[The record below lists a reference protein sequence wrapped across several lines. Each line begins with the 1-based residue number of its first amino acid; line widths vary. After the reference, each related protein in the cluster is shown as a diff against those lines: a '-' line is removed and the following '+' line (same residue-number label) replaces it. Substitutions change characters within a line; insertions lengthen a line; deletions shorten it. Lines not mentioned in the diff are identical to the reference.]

1 MSTQKTVKTT
11 ISSAETVTVS
21 GFKVAK
27 LSHSNYYTWCDLV
40 RPILKYTTTLTG
52 TVVWT
57 LIKGDIYT
65 DSLTGDRPKLTAAQ
79 LSEEEDAIDTL
90 RLLITTEIWVEFKAR
105 SYTAFDLWHAIAAKF
120 TAQIASRQALL
131 ETQVEAITFD
141 EKKESLQAYLDRITA
156 KVTEIRSAGGELSD
170 VTYTGHLLRNLLH
183 SYNTVKVIYNS
194 TRSDVE
200 NVKNLLLSNESR
212 QKQEAIQ
219 ARSTTEPQQNSYTLS
234 ANRGGGNRSRG
245 RGRGSSSRG
254 NRSSRDQLTYE
265 HCKKPSYTKLH
276 Y

>member
-1 MSTQKTVKTT
+1 
-11 ISSAETVTVS
+11 
-21 GFKVAK
+21 
-27 LSHSNYYTWCDLV
+27 
-40 RPILKYTTTLTG
+40 
-52 TVVWT
+52 
-57 LIKGDIYT
+57 
-65 DSLTGDRPKLTAAQ
+65 LTGDRPKLTAAQ

-170 VTYTGHLLRNLLH
+170 VTYTGHLLRKLPR
-183 SYNTVKVIYNS
+183 SYDTVKVICNS
-194 TRSDVE
+194 TRGDVE
-200 NVKNLLLSNESR
+200 NVKNLLLSDESR

-219 ARSTTEPQQNSYTLS
+219 ARSTTEPQQNSHALS
-234 ANRGGGNRSRG
+234 ANGGEEIVAEEVGSIAFKSGEFAGQISRII
-245 RGRGSSSRG
+245 
-254 NRSSRDQLTYE
+254 L
-265 HCKKPSYTKLH
+265 
-276 Y
+276 

>member
-40 RPILKYTTTLTG
+40 RPILKHTTTLTG

-131 ETQVEAITFD
+131 ET
-141 EKKESLQAYLDRITA
+141 
-156 KVTEIRSAGGELSD
+156 
-170 VTYTGHLLRNLLH
+170 
-183 SYNTVKVIYNS
+183 
-194 TRSDVE
+194 
-200 NVKNLLLSNESR
+200 
-212 QKQEAIQ
+212 
-219 ARSTTEPQQNSYTLS
+219 
-234 ANRGGGNRSRG
+234 
-245 RGRGSSSRG
+245 
-254 NRSSRDQLTYE
+254 
-265 HCKKPSYTKLH
+265 
-276 Y
+276 